1 MRVRKCFQLTVYHE
15 VQLILSVMLKKHTHT
30 IGRFWFLSQLS
41 LYPGERA
48 HALYPFS
55 V

>member
-1 MRVRKCFQLTVYHE
+1 MRVSECFQLTVYHE
-15 VQLILSVMLKKHTHT
+15 VQLIFSVMLKKTHTHT
-30 IGRFWFLSQLS
+30 IGQFWFLSQL